1 MKSYLWSKKSATKD
15 GKAGGGLKGDG
26 TKLHNENLN
35 AGWAYSSGTTHRAYD
50 VNDSKYSSSRNN
62 GKGGG
67 LKLRAHRT
75 MKVLAL
81 NDGVKNPPYASP
93 GSNKPSNWILMGL
106 NKYKDD
112 GKGKKVKVPKKD
124 RKTMYLQHLSPG
136 FTSGENKIKVGDVLR
151 PGTLIAFTGITGNT
165 SGPHLHCAA
174 AWGWVDNES
183 DRYIYMNKGSKS
195 GKNQGYGSVVWDLD
209 GVLRVGKNR
218 KDPNGVSKGW

>member
-1 MKSYLWSKKSATKD
+1 MKSYLWSKKSATTD
-15 GKAGGGLKGDG
+15 GKKGGGLKGDG

-50 VNDSKYSSSRNN
+50 VNDSKYSGKNNN

-81 NDGVKNPPYASP
+81 NDSVKNPSYASS
-93 GSNKPSNWILMGL
+93 GSNKPSNWILMGI
-106 NKYKDD
+106 
-112 GKGKKVKVPKKD
+112 GKLDKNGKKVPTSE

-136 FTSGENKIKVGDVLR
+136 FTSGKDAIKKGDVLK
-151 PGTLIAFTGITGNT
+151 PGTLIAYTGITGNT
-165 SGPHLHCAA
+165 SGPHLHFAA
-174 AWGWVDNES
+174 FWGWVDKES

-195 GKNQGYGSVVWDLD
+195 GSNQGYGSVVWDLD

-218 KDPNGVSKGW
+218 KDPNKKNKGW